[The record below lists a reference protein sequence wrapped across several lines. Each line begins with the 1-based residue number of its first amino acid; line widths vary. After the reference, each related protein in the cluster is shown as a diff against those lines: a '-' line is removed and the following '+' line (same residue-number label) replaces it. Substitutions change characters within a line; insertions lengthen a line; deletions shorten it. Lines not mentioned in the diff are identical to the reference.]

1 MKLLKE
7 PLLHF
12 ILIGAAFFVLYALVN
27 PESMTSEKRIVVDDG
42 RINNMVAVFA
52 RTWNREPSREELQGL
67 IDNFILEE
75 IYYRQA
81 LAMGIDENDPVIRRR
96 LRQKMEFF
104 TSEAGSR
111 FIPEDKELEQYLQ
124 AHADKYK
131 ADNSY
136 SFEQLYLST
145 DRPAD
150 QLEKLLQQTAQQLGK
165 GEVVSGDQTLLPG
178 NFSAATG
185 FEVNRTLGEGFSE
198 KLDSLPLGEWSAP
211 IQSGLGFH
219 FVKLRE
225 RQVGQL
231 PPLAHVRDKLLRD
244 WSYEKSLAL
253 KQDLD
258 KKLKDEYQVI
268 IEWPKKAGDTT

>member
-12 ILIGAAFFVLYALVN
+12 LLIGAAFFVLFALVN
-27 PESMTSEKRIVVDDG
+27 PESVTSEKRIVVENG

-104 TSEAGSR
+104 TSEASSR
-111 FIPEDKELEQYLQ
+111 VTPEDKELEQYLQ
-124 AHADKYK
+124 THADKYQT
-131 ADNSY
+131 DNSY
-136 SFEQLYLST
+136 SFEQRYLSP

-150 QLEKLLQQTAQQLGK
+150 QLEKLLQQTAQQIAK
-165 GEVVSGDQTLLPG
+165 GEMAFGDQTLLPS
-178 NFSAATG
+178 NFSAASG
-185 FEVNRTLGEGFSE
+185 FEVNRTLGDGFSE
-198 KLDSLPLGEWSAP
+198 KLDSLPVGEWSGP

-225 RQVGQL
+225 RQIGQL
-231 PPLAHVRDKLLRD
+231 PPLAQVRDKVLRD
-244 WSYEKSLAL
+244 WSYDKSLAL

-258 KKLKDEYQVI
+258 KKLKEEYQVI
-268 IEWPKKAGDTT
+268 IKWPKKA